1 MLKTENLTKSFGTRN
16 LWTDLCLTAQ
26 PGEMVA
32 LIGASGSGKT
42 TLLNCLGALD
52 RPTSGTITW
61 NGTDLTRANGHQRR
75 LLRKNDLGYLFQNY
89 ALVENATITQNI
101 NYAVAGPWPWLR
113 RTYPQALDSVGLSGR
128 HHEPVYQLSGGE
140 QQRVALARIIAKR
153 PSLILADEPTGAL
166 DEANGKTVVDILRN
180 LANDGATIIIA
191 THNPAVSDACDHYV
205 DLDLHPHNLQHA
217 QQRTH

>member
-32 LIGASGSGKT
+32 LVGASGSGKT

-61 NGTDLTRANGHQRR
+61 KGTDLTRANGRQRR

-153 PSLILADEPTGAL
+153 PSLIFADEPTGAL

-205 DLDLHPHNLQHA
+205 DLDLQHA
-217 QQRTH
+217 QQRTR